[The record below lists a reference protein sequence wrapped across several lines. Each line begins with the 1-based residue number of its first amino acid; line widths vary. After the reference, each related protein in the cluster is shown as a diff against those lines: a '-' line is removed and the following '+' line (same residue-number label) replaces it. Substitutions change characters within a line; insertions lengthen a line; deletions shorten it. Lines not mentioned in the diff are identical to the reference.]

1 MQIGTFVY
9 SSNSIETLKDM
20 LKEFFLVFNIPS
32 VTPDDLFYYGVFC
45 KDVTYANYKYW
56 DEAPITLEIPEALTD
71 VCHSEAD
78 RLEYVH
84 YITNQIMK
92 GEIKKPEWMLYVES
106 EENCNEYEAA
116 PSTFLYLIAKEGKY
130 EKLATK
136 ILDFLYSPNMI
147 DYSYKYYD

>member
-1 MQIGTFVY
+1 MQIGTFIY

-20 LKEFFLVFNIPS
+20 LKEFFLVFNIPT
-32 VTPDDLFYYGVFC
+32 VTPEDLFYYGVFC

-56 DEAPITLEIPEALTD
+56 NEAPITLEIQEALTS
-71 VCHSEAD
+71 VCHTEAD

-84 YITNQIMK
+84 FITDKIMK

-106 EENCNEYEAA
+106 EENCNEYDAA

-130 EKLATK
+130 EKLASK
-136 ILDFLYSPNMI
+136 ILEFLYSPNMM
-147 DYSYKYYD
+147 DYSYRFYN